1 MNPEDEVQLD
11 LSTTSPT
18 NQQGADTATS
28 DTPCPPD
35 ADEEGSHG
43 PDDELMAGMR
53 SPILTTLCV
62 QPSESDLEVPQTSSA
77 IKHYQ
82 NLMSLCCCSPSCPSD
97 YLKDLAKHFSTF
109 NEAERIRFMRKVL
122 FAISATEGTS
132 NDFMA
137 FSGSEKRKK
146 RRRESQESLGRTTDA
161 YGINGKRLCRPAFA
175 AVMQLS
181 EKQYS
186 DMPLPFV
193 RHQGQRF
200 TRKGVMSLRKV
211 KKGFKKWGYT
221 RF

>member
-1 MNPEDEVQLD
+1 
-11 LSTTSPT
+11 
-18 NQQGADTATS
+18 
-28 DTPCPPD
+28 
-35 ADEEGSHG
+35 
-43 PDDELMAGMR
+43 
-53 SPILTTLCV
+53 
-62 QPSESDLEVPQTSSA
+62 
-77 IKHYQ
+77 
-82 NLMSLCCCSPSCPSD
+82 
-97 YLKDLAKHFSTF
+97 
-109 NEAERIRFMRKVL
+109 
-122 FAISATEGTS
+122 
-132 NDFMA
+132 MA